1 MNVASLWLSVYE
13 SGTENGGMRVI
24 PKTHNLELSVSG
36 LRAEDFATD
45 VGFAMHRASYDEA
58 HAVDLCLNPG
68 DISVHHPNTVH
79 GSHANTSNRRR
90 GGLTLRYISKREAP
104 SPPIACVC
112 MASVHSIWMMNG
124 NVPWIQTKI
133 HSVRLIVRCSVHGK
147 AH

>member
-90 GGLTLRYISKREAP
+90 GGLTLRYISTDVLVKVGDLNTYDWNET
-104 SPPIACVC
+104 SCGSLYHV
-112 MASVHSIWMMNG
+112 SGEVLE
-124 NVPWIQTKI
+124 Q
-133 HSVRLIVRCSVHGK
+133 
-147 AH
+147 